1 MKFTLKLFTG
11 FLFLAG
17 VISCNNQPDTINTDM
32 ATPVSVLDVKPGSI
46 ETFITSTG
54 TVFASQE
61 VELMSEISGKYFP
74 EINPQNHRSFKMGDQ
89 IKVGQVII
97 KFEDQEYENSIAF
110 EAKQLNYKISEQE
123 YEKQESLYKKGGITI
138 RELKNSEISFINA
151 KYEFE
156 NAEIKLA
163 KMLIVAPFT
172 GLIVD
177 MPYYTVGTKLNT
189 GLSMVKLMAYKKMY
203 MEINLPEKNLM
214 LIKNGLN
221 VNVTS
226 YVFPDDTLTGKV
238 TEISPAIST
247 ETRTFKCKIQVN
259 NPELLL
265 RPGMFVKA
273 DIVTQR
279 KKNVIVIS
287 KDYLLTD
294 SRGKALFIVEQG
306 TAHQRHVKTGL
317 ENQDQ
322 VEIVNGL
329 KLNDRLVIKGFE
341 TLRDR
346 SKVKVIK

>member
-11 FLFLAG
+11 FLFLTG
-17 VISCNNQPDTINTDM
+17 LISCNNQPDTINTDM
-32 ATPVSVLDVKPGSI
+32 ATPVSVLAVKSGSI

-61 VELMSEISGKYFP
+61 VELMSEITGKYFP
-74 EINPQNHRSFKMGDQ
+74 EINPKSQRSFKMGDQ
-89 IKVGQVII
+89 VKAGQVII
-97 KFEDQEYENSIAF
+97 KFEDKEYENSIAF
-110 EAKQLNYKISEQE
+110 DAKQLNYSISEQE
-123 YEKQESLYKKGGITI
+123 YKKQESLHKKGGVTT
-138 RELKNSEISFINA
+138 RELKNSEISFINS
-151 KYEFE
+151 KYELE
-156 NAEIKLA
+156 NAQIKLA
-163 KMLIVAPFT
+163 KMSIVAPFT
-172 GLIVD
+172 GVIVD

-189 GLSMVKLMAYKKMY
+189 GLPIVKLMAYKNMY
-203 MEINLPEKNLM
+203 MEINLPEKNLQ

-221 VNVTS
+221 VNITS
-226 YVFPDDTLTGKV
+226 YVFPEDTLTGKV

-259 NPELLL
+259 NLKLKL

-287 KDYLLTD
+287 KDYLLSD
-294 SRGKALFIVEQG
+294 SRGKSLFIVEQG

-322 VEIVNGL
+322 IEIVSGI